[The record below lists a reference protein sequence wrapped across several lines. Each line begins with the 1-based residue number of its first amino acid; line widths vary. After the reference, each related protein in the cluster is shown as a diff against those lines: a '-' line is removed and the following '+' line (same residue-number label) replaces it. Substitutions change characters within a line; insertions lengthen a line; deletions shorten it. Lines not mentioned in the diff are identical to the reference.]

1 MLHASEDRPEIGG
14 TPGEQRFEQDSS
26 ISLAR
31 RAVGEGAVE
40 FVEGAVTEEELQEGQ
55 VRKGRVAA
63 LFDRGAPVL
72 HFTQPPAFQLEANA
86 TAVEAYL

>member
-26 ISLAR
+26 VSLAQ

-63 LFDRGAPVL
+63 LFDRGLQSSTLLSRPRSSSRRM
-72 HFTQPPAFQLEANA
+72 PPP
-86 TAVEAYL
+86 